1 MPDFLSCHYK
11 LQLIA
16 TTAYIDVRMQN
27 ILLKTF
33 LNSSNYRVITTTLK
47 RKFHIPFFCVLPQLK
62 DLSLEKTVNQSRRK
76 QHEGVPT
83 GSGQVER
90 RV

>member
-16 TTAYIDVRMQN
+16 TTAYIDFRKQN

-33 LNSSNYRVITTTLK
+33 LNSSNYRVITTTIK
-47 RKFHIPFFCVLPQLK
+47 QKFHIPFLCASTAERFVIGENCKP
-62 DLSLEKTVNQSRRK
+62 K
-76 QHEGVPT
+76 QKKIA
-83 GSGQVER
+83 
-90 RV
+90 